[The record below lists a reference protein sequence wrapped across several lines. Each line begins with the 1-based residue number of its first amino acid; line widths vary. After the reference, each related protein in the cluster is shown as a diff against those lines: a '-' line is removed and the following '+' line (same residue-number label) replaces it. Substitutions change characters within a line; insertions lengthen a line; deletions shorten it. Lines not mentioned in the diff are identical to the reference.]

1 VSAGLEIDRFTPAL
15 DRFGF
20 FVCVADLED
29 ELIRALG
36 VDAVLAPLDR
46 QGELR
51 SFEIL
56 GKQPQHAGRPIDQLL
71 RCATGPCWSR
81 RSIPRAPLARCIA
94 SSMPFP
100 TRGTSPVPPRPAG
113 YRGLMR
119 IPSVPGPG
127 DVLAIVNQLSALPG
141 QLQRLVSDVDGLL
154 ERIENTRAVADDV
167 VAGVDETRARADGL
181 VAGAEKSLTRL
192 VGLLDSLEPSL
203 TALQPTLERLADTTD
218 PREVDALVSLV
229 DQLPQ
234 LATQVERDVLPV
246 LTTLGSVAPDLHD
259 LLDVSRELNEMLA
272 KLPGL
277 GRIRRRVEEQQA
289 AEAARTDDPQSA

>member
-1 VSAGLEIDRFTPAL
+1 
-15 DRFGF
+15 
-20 FVCVADLED
+20 
-29 ELIRALG
+29 
-36 VDAVLAPLDR
+36 
-46 QGELR
+46 
-51 SFEIL
+51 
-56 GKQPQHAGRPIDQLL
+56 
-71 RCATGPCWSR
+71 
-81 RSIPRAPLARCIA
+81 
-94 SSMPFP
+94 
-100 TRGTSPVPPRPAG
+100 
-113 YRGLMR
+113 MR